1 MALPLLAMFPG
12 QGSQFVGMGKDALGE
27 FPRARLTFEEAE
39 DAIGVKLRDLCLE
52 GPADELELTSNQQPA
67 ILTLS
72 LAIWRILQD
81 EAGLTSQYFAGH
93 SLGEYS
99 ALIAAGKL
107 AFADGVRLVRQRGLA
122 MQRAVP
128 REVGAMAAVLGMD
141 GDKLA
146 ALCRKYSQAAELCV
160 EVVNF
165 NSPEQQIISGHRQGV
180 EGVCAAL
187 GEQGI
192 KTVKLAVS
200 APFHSSLM
208 APAREAM
215 RPLLLQSLI
224 ATNDA
229 YLIANVSGEIIRNYG
244 AELLIQQIDQPVLWS
259 KSLTASHAAGLTTYL
274 EVGPGRVLFGL
285 ARKCL
290 PAGVTL
296 MHSNDLKT
304 AINKITSVFA
314 APSS

>member
-1 MALPLLAMFPG
+1 MAAPLLAMFPG
-12 QGSQFVGMGKDALGE
+12 QGSQFVGMGKDAFGE

-39 DAIGVKLRDLCLE
+39 DAIGVKLRALCLE

-72 LAIWRILQD
+72 IALWRILQE

-99 ALIAAGKL
+99 ALVAAGKL
-107 AFADGVRLVRQRGLA
+107 GFADGVRLVRHRGQA

-128 REVGAMAAVLGMD
+128 RDRGAMAAVLGMD
-141 GDKLA
+141 GEKLA
-146 ALCRKYSQAAELCV
+146 ALCQQRAKAREFCV

-165 NSPEQQIISGHRQGV
+165 NSPDQQIISGHR
-180 EGVCAAL
+180 EGVDLVCAEL
-187 GEQGI
+187 GEQGV

-208 APAREAM
+208 APAREEM
-215 RPLLLQSLI
+215 QVLLQ
-224 ATNDA
+224 AQQFNDTA
-229 YLIANVSGEIIRNYG
+229 SMIIPNLTGELTRTYG
-244 AELLIQQIDQPVLWS
+244 ADLLIQQIDKPVLWS
-259 KSLTASHAAGLTTYL
+259 KSMASAHAAGLETYL
-274 EVGPGRVLFGL
+274 EIGPGRVLFGL

-290 PAGVTL
+290 PSGMTL
-296 MHSNDLKT
+296 LHSHDLKAT
-304 AINKITSVFA
+304 ISKITSLG
-314 APSS
+314 